1 MLAGQTVETKWSFL
15 LRDTARGIY
24 YFIYNGFAL
33 IPKMGSS
40 CAAHAYQGGN
50 SKTVSHYS
58 RITQITQTI
67 QTQEVGIVKETMIAS
82 NSPIWPVQ
90 KSALGGMIADY
101 RELNEGTPSTCSY
114 GLQTR
119 LLS

>member
-15 LRDTARGIY
+15 LQDTARGIY

-33 IPKMGSS
+33 ILKMGFS
-40 CAAHAYQGGN
+40 CAAHACQGGN

-90 KSALGGMIADY
+90 KSALGGMIVDY
-101 RELNEGTPSTCSY
+101 RELNNVTPTTCSY

>member
-82 NSPIWPVQ
+82 NSPILLLIVLFGLFKNQ
-90 KSALGGMIADY
+90 HLGG
-101 RELNEGTPSTCSY
+101 R
-114 GLQTR
+114 LQTTEN
-119 LLS
+119 